1 MRRAVVASFT
11 VGAEPPVWAPLAS
24 ALRKAL
30 PAERARDLLG
40 GMQPLESP
48 PSILRVAVARERLG
62 AWLRSGALIRVD
74 SLTRS
79 LSGDGCALAVIPVD
93 GEPSTGQD
101 PTQTLARFVASPSN
115 HGALEAARA
124 FLAGDPERSRL
135 FVRGPLGAGKTHL
148 LRGIAGAAREWP
160 HDAPALYR
168 SARSLSME
176 LASAI
181 RAGRAGDVRKGLLGA
196 SALLIDDLGILA
208 ERDAT
213 RRELELVLRRE
224 LSEGKPLILASDLP
238 AEALSALGAAFRDAI
253 GTAWTVELAPPEW
266 ETRVAIL
273 FDRASA
279 WGVELGADVASTL
292 ATGVGEDL
300 HRLDA
305 VLTRLML
312 LRRGEHGDADVDLAR
327 RALSSGPL
335 HSPSPSPETI
345 LDVVARRFGLRRRD
359 LRAPGRTGG
368 PAAARQLAA
377 YLLRTHC
384 ALSLPQIGRRLGR
397 HHTSALS
404 SVRSAQRKLRH
415 DASFAGLV
423 ALVEKEILAS
433 GEKER

>member
-79 LSGDGCALAVIPVD
+79 LSGDSCALAVIPVD
-93 GEPSTGQD
+93 GEPSTSQD
-101 PTQTLARFVASPSN
+101 PSQTLARFVAGPSN

-135 FVRGPLGAGKTHL
+135 FVWGPLGAGKSHL
-148 LRGIAGAAREWP
+148 LRGIAHAASER

-168 SARSLSME
+168 SARSLSLE

-181 RAGRAGDVRKGLLGA
+181 RAGRAGDLQKGLLGA
-196 SALLIDDLGILA
+196 SALLLDDLGILA

-213 RRELELVLRRE
+213 RRELELVLRRH
-224 LSEGKPLILASDLP
+224 LSEGKTLILASDLP
-238 AEALSALGAAFRDAI
+238 ADALSALGAAFRDAI
-253 GTAWTVELAPPEW
+253 DAARTVKLAPPEW
-266 ETRVAIL
+266 ETRVAIF

-292 ATGVGEDL
+292 ATGVGDDL
-300 HRLDA
+300 HRVDA

-312 LRRGEHGDADVDLAR
+312 LRRGEHGEADVDLAR

-335 HSPSPSPETI
+335 DSPSPSPEAI
-345 LDVVARRFGLRRRD
+345 LDAVARRFGLRRRD

-377 YLLRTHC
+377 YLLRTRC
-384 ALSLPQIGRRLGR
+384 GLSLPEIGRRLGR

-415 DASFAGLV
+415 DASFASLV
-423 ALVEKEILAS
+423 ALVEKEILAR